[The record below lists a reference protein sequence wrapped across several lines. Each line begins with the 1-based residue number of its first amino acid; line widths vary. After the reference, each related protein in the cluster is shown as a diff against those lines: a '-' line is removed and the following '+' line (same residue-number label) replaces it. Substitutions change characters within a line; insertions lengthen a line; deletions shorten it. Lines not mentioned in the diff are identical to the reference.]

1 MNTVNYNETLVIPIL
16 QKKVQELQN
25 ANLALEVSLI
35 VEQTKN
41 KDLIATY
48 QKDVSGLSEK
58 DKIIVSLKDQLK
70 NQVDLQNEV
79 IREKS
84 LKDNAISEFNKL
96 KSEYE
101 TLQMTIN
108 KKKKQE
114 Q

>member
-41 KDLIATY
+41 KDLITTY

-58 DKIIVSLKDQLK
+58 DKLIVSLKEQLK

-101 TLQMTIN
+101 TLQLTIN

>member
-1 MNTVNYNETLVIPIL
+1 MNIVNYNETLVIPIL

-41 KDLIATY
+41 KDLITTY

-58 DKIIVSLKDQLK
+58 DRLIVSLKEQLK

-101 TLQMTIN
+101 TLQLTIN

>member
-48 QKDVSGLSEK
+48 QKDVSGLFEK
-58 DKIIVSLKDQLK
+58 DKLIVSLKDQLK

-79 IREKS
+79 MREKS
-84 LKDNAISEFNKL
+84 LKDNAIYEFNKL
-96 KSEYE
+96 KLEYE
-101 TLQMTIN
+101 TLQLTIN

>member
-101 TLQMTIN
+101 TLQLTIN